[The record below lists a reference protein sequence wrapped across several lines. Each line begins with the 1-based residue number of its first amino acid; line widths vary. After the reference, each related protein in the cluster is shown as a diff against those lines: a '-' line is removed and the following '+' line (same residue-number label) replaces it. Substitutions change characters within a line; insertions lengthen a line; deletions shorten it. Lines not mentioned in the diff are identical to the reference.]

1 MQKPAN
7 FIAQQTDSRD
17 TEANGPSPYV
27 FYRLRGWL
35 LRNSARVLMRQSIV
49 RILTFAAV
57 SLVVGGFVFGI
68 SLEGFHYLRT
78 FRLPAIGS
86 VIGLIFDLLFLT
98 LNVML
103 LFSTALI
110 LYSSLFAS
118 AEARFLL
125 HLPAPADRIF
135 AYKFQ
140 GALAFSSWAFLLLG
154 APVLIAYGLIYSA
167 PLPYFALL
175 PLFFLG
181 FVLLPGSLGALII
194 VLVVNAVPKRRRQV
208 LILLAFVL
216 AVAGGLLMYRAF
228 RQATRPDNM
237 VNRDSLHQLMGWFTF
252 AQGLLMPNH
261 WMTGGL
267 QSAARGYYGKSLYYL
282 GLIWSWGLAF
292 YLLAAWTAKHL
303 YRRGYNRVAT
313 GGELKKRYSGR
324 WLDDLLAAA
333 LRFLD
338 PRLRLLIVKDFRTF
352 RRDPAQWAQ
361 VLIFTGLLTLYFV
374 NIRNLFAADIPTSY
388 QNGVSLL
395 NLMATALLLCTYTGR
410 FIYPMMSLEG
420 RKFWILGLL
429 PLERERLLW
438 GKFAFSS
445 VGGLLIAEFLVV
457 LSNLMLGVWWV
468 VLVLHVI
475 TVAMLA
481 IGLSGLSVGL
491 SACIPNFR
499 ETDPSKIAVGF
510 GGTLNLVAG
519 LLFLCV
525 VVAVMAAPW
534 HIYLAFGEE
543 EFDPRAW
550 WLLLGIGPGVVIGI
564 LAAVLPLRAGARALR
579 RMEF

>member
-1 MQKPAN
+1 MQSL
-7 FIAQQTDSRD
+7 TDS
-17 TEANGPSPYV
+17 TASASV
-27 FYRLRGWL
+27 FHRLRRRL
-35 LRNSARVLMRQSIV
+35 LLNSARLLVQQSMM
-49 RILTFAAV
+49 RILTFAAISLLV
-57 SLVVGGFVFGI
+57 SGFVFGF
-68 SLEGFHYLRT
+68 SLEGFNYLHS
-78 FRLPAIGS
+78 FGLAALNS
-86 VIGLIFDLLFLT
+86 VIGLIFDLLFLA

-103 LFSTALI
+103 LFSTSLI

-118 AEARFLL
+118 AEAQFLL
-125 HLPAPADRIF
+125 QLPAPADRIF
-135 AYKFQ
+135 AYKYR
-140 GALAFSSWAFLLLG
+140 GALAWSSWAFLLLG
-154 APVLIAYGLIYSA
+154 APVLVAYGLIYGA
-167 PLPYFALL
+167 PLPFYALL

-181 FVLLPGSLGALII
+181 FVLLPGSLGALVT
-194 VLVVNAVPKRRRQV
+194 VLLVNTIPKRRRQV
-208 LILLAFVL
+208 LVLTALILIV
-216 AVAGGLLMYRAF
+216 VGGLLIFRAF
-228 RQATRPDNM
+228 RRAVGPHQTVTRDT
-237 VNRDSLHQLMGWFTF
+237 LHQLMGWFTF
-252 AQGLLMPNH
+252 AQGTLMPNH
-261 WMTGGL
+261 WMTAGL
-267 QSAARGYYGKSLYYL
+267 QAAARGHYGKSGYYL
-282 GLIWSWGLAF
+282 ALIWSWGLAL
-292 YLLAAWTAKHL
+292 YLLAAWTAKRL

-313 GGELKKRYSGR
+313 GGELRKRYGGQ
-324 WLDDLLAAA
+324 WLDNCMAAM
-333 LRFLD
+333 LRFID
-338 PRLRLLIVKDFRTF
+338 PRMRLLIIKDFRTF

-361 VLIFTGLLTLYFV
+361 VLIFTGLLTLYFA

-438 GKFAFSS
+438 GKFAFASA
-445 VGGLLIAEFLVV
+445 GGLLIAEFLVV
-457 LSNLMLGVWWV
+457 LSNLMLGIWWP

-475 TVAMLA
+475 TVAVLA
-481 IGLSGLSVGL
+481 VGLSGLSVGL

-519 LLFLCV
+519 LLFLCL

-534 HIYLAFGEE
+534 HIYLAFAD

-550 WLLLGIGPGVVIGI
+550 WLTAGIVPGMVLGI

>member
-1 MQKPAN
+1 MHS
-7 FIAQQTDSRD
+7 IATNAARSH
-17 TEANGPSPYV
+17 V
-27 FYRLRGWL
+27 FHRLRSRL
-35 LRNSARVLMRQSIV
+35 LRNSIRSLMQQSIL
-49 RILTFAAV
+49 RILSFAAISLLV
-57 SLVVGGFVFGI
+57 SGFVFGI
-68 SLEGFHYLRT
+68 SLEGFHYLQG
-78 FRLPAIGS
+78 FRLPATGS

-118 AEARFLL
+118 AEAQFLL

-135 AYKFQ
+135 AYKYQ
-140 GALAFSSWAFLLLG
+140 GALSFSSWAFLLLG
-154 APVLIAYGLIYSA
+154 APVLIAYGLIYGA
-167 PLPYFALL
+167 PFAFYALL

-181 FVLLPGSLGALII
+181 FVLLPGSLGALVT
-194 VLVVNAVPKRRRQV
+194 VLLVNTIPKRRKQV
-208 LILLAFVL
+208 LLLTALVL
-216 AVAGGLLMYRAF
+216 IVAAGLVAYRAF
-228 RQATRPDNM
+228 RRAAGPGLTPS
-237 VNRDSLHQLMGWFTF
+237 RDALHQLMGWFAF
-252 AQGLLMPNH
+252 AQGRVMPNH
-261 WMTGGL
+261 WMTAGL
-267 QSAARGYYGKSLYYL
+267 QSAARGHYGKSGYYL
-282 GLIWSWGLAF
+282 ALIWSWGLAL
-292 YLLAAWTAKHL
+292 YLLAAWTAKKL

-313 GGELKKRYSGR
+313 GGEMRKRYGGHR
-324 WLDDLLAAA
+324 LDYFLSST

-338 PRLRLLIVKDFRTF
+338 PRMRLLILKDFRTF

-374 NIRNLFAADIPTSY
+374 NIRNLFAADIPAGY

-395 NLMATALLLCTYTGR
+395 NLLATALLLCTYTGR

-438 GKFAFSS
+438 GKFAFAS
-445 VGGLLIAEFLVV
+445 VGGFLIAEFLVV
-457 LSNLMLGVWWV
+457 LSNLMLGIWWP
-468 VLVLHVI
+468 VLVLHI
-475 TVAMLA
+475 FTVAVLA
-481 IGLSGLSVGL
+481 VGLSGLSVGL

-519 LLFLCV
+519 LLFLV
-525 VVAVMAAPW
+525 LVVAVMAAPW
-534 HIYLAFGEE
+534 HIFMSFSE
-543 EFDPRAW
+543 EFDSRIW
-550 WLLLGIGPGVVIGI
+550 WLSAGIVPGVTLGV

>member
-1 MQKPAN
+1 MMQP
-7 FIAQQTDSRD
+7 
-17 TEANGPSPYV
+17 PSNSAAPSHV
-27 FYRLRGWL
+27 FYRLRTRL
-35 LRNSARVLMRQSIV
+35 LRNGIRALMQQSILRV
-49 RILTFAAV
+49 LTFAAISLLV
-57 SLVVGGFVFGI
+57 SGFVFGI
-68 SLEGFHYLRT
+68 SLEGFNYLYG
-78 FRLPAIGS
+78 FHLPAVGS

-118 AEARFLL
+118 AEAQFLL
-125 HLPAPADRIF
+125 QLPAPADRIF
-135 AYKFQ
+135 AYRYQ

-154 APVLIAYGLIYSA
+154 APVLIAYGLIYGA
-167 PLPYFALL
+167 PLPFYALL

-181 FVLLPGSLGALII
+181 FVLLPGSLGALIT
-194 VLVVNAVPKRRRQV
+194 VLLANTVPKRRKQV
-208 LILLAFVL
+208 LSLIGSVITIAGSILA
-216 AVAGGLLMYRAF
+216 YRAF
-228 RQATRPDNM
+228 RRATAPGLTPS
-237 VNRDSLHQLMGWFTF
+237 RDALHQLMGWFAF
-252 AQGLLMPNH
+252 AQGTVMPNH
-261 WMTGGL
+261 WMTAGL
-267 QSAARGYYGKSLYYL
+267 QSAARGYYGKSVYYL
-282 GLIWSWGLAF
+282 ALIWSWGLAL
-292 YLLAAWTAKHL
+292 YLLAAWTAKKL

-313 GGELKKRYSGR
+313 GGDMRKRYGGQ
-324 WLDDLLAAA
+324 WLDDFLAST

-338 PRLRLLIVKDFRTF
+338 PRMRLLIVKDFRTF

-361 VLIFTGLLTLYFV
+361 VLIFTGLLTVYFV
-374 NIRNLFAADIPTSY
+374 NIRNLFAADIPAGY

-395 NLMATALLLCTYTGR
+395 NLLATALLLCTYTGR

-438 GKFAFSS
+438 GKFAFAS

-457 LSNLMLGVWWV
+457 LSNLMLGIWWP

-475 TVAMLA
+475 TTAALA
-481 IGLSGLSVGL
+481 VGLSGLSVGL

-534 HIYLAFGEE
+534 HIYMAFSD
-543 EFDPRAW
+543 EFDPRIW
-550 WLLLGIGPGVVIGI
+550 WLSAGIVPGVILGI